1 MANEG
6 PDLDRAVAE
15 AIGLV
20 CALQSHD
27 IPLRSSDGKQFFSD
41 PRDPLPGLRAFQ
53 PSTDLNDA
61 FHAAEE
67 TGLFEGRWLGRLVTG
82 WAIMD
87 LETMNVVGQDRGCST
102 PALAICAA
110 ILKVLGK

>member
-1 MANEG
+1 MASEG

-20 CALQSHD
+20 CTHRVLGSG
-27 IPLRSSDGKQFFSD
+27 LQFFSD

-110 ILKVLGK
+110 ILKCASTSVVGQ